1 MKYSWPV
8 PSQCCRSITLWI
20 WKLQK
25 IIFPYESKLARTVAG
40 GGRSL
45 APPSPLLPPLTTAV
59 IATTK
64 TSPASKAPAAPGW
77 PKMPE
82 GDGESESCPKTL
94 GCCGSNPARPHLL
107 ACPHQHTCPCS
118 FTHPSHPQ
126 LLPPWHH
133 QQPQPLRRAP
143 CLRCFHALQTPGG
156 HQVCV
161 SLSFFLLTPAF
172 TWWEAACQLHLHP
185 APLCCCLGPVWNIL
199 PGCCLVVRL
208 KAITVGFA

>member
-64 TSPASKAPAAPGW
+64 TSPARPLLPLDGRKCQKGMENQSLVQKPWAAVAATQPGPISLPVPTSTHVPAASP
-77 PKMPE
+77 
-82 GDGESESCPKTL
+82 T
-94 GCCGSNPARPHLL
+94 PHI
-107 ACPHQHTCPCS
+107 HS
-118 FTHPSHPQ
+118 
-126 LLPPWHH
+126 
-133 QQPQPLRRAP
+133 
-143 CLRCFHALQTPGG
+143 
-156 HQVCV
+156 
-161 SLSFFLLTPAF
+161 
-172 TWWEAACQLHLHP
+172 
-185 APLCCCLGPVWNIL
+185 CCLHGTTSSHSPWEGHL
-199 PGCCLVVRL
+199 AWGAFMPCRPLVGIKFVL
-208 KAITVGFA
+208 ASASFS